1 MRSFTAREL
10 AVNVAGIAR
19 QYSAFRLRPFLPL
32 ARTQRYQ
39 LQSLQRLLAHAE
51 RAVPLY
57 REKFCK
63 AGVKARDL
71 RSLADFAH
79 FPTTS
84 KDEVLAAYPEGALT
98 RGLVAERCLVSK
110 SSGSTGQVLEVVHQA
125 DQLSIQGLA
134 MNRLLSLYGSYWPW
148 DRFVYVYTAPY
159 PAHSLLGAWPM
170 HFLPTLAKAAELVRQ
185 LEQLRP
191 TLLACYPSHLRAL
204 AEELGPKR
212 CKALSLR
219 AISVSS
225 EASSKAERAE
235 LGAMFG
241 CGVYDEYST
250 EELTRIAAQCR
261 YGEYHLFEDVAYIE
275 TLDEAGRATEAVGEV
290 VGTYLHNFAMPF
302 IRYRQGD
309 LARISVGGSCTC
321 GYQFRSLSEL
331 VGRKLASF
339 TLPSGRVLSSG
350 FLLDASYSFLLDIG
364 ADLAG
369 FTITQEAVDHVLIEL
384 LPGKNYR
391 AESSAHVKQRFL
403 ELVAEPISVEVQL
416 VSSLRRGPAGKHNP
430 IVSKVAA
437 R

>member
-1 MRSFTAREL
+1 
-10 AVNVAGIAR
+10 
-19 QYSAFRLRPFLPL
+19 
-32 ARTQRYQ
+32 
-39 LQSLQRLLAHAE
+39 
-51 RAVPLY
+51 
-57 REKFCK
+57 
-63 AGVKARDL
+63 
-71 RSLADFAH
+71 
-79 FPTTS
+79 
-84 KDEVLAAYPEGALT
+84 
-98 RGLVAERCLVSK
+98 
-110 SSGSTGQVLEVVHQA
+110 
-125 DQLSIQGLA
+125 
-134 MNRLLSLYGSYWPW
+134 MNRLLSLYGRYWPW

-170 HFLPTLAKAAELVRQ
+170 HFLPTLAPTAELVRQ

-204 AEELGPKR
+204 AEELGPER
-212 CKALSLR
+212 CKALALR

-225 EASSKAERAE
+225 EASSARERAE

-261 YGEYHLFEDVAYIE
+261 FGAYHLFEDVAYIE
-275 TLDEAGRATEAVGEV
+275 TLDEAGQSTAGVGEV

-309 LARISVGGSCTC
+309 LARVSVGGGCRC

-369 FTITQEAVDHVLIEL
+369 FTITQETLDRVLIEL
-384 LPGKNYR
+384 LPGKSYR
-391 AESSAHVKQRFL
+391 AESSEQVKRRFL

-416 VSSLRRGPAGKHNP
+416 VTSLRRGPAGKHNP
-430 IVSKVAA
+430 IVSKLHSSSGSNKPG
-437 R
+437 